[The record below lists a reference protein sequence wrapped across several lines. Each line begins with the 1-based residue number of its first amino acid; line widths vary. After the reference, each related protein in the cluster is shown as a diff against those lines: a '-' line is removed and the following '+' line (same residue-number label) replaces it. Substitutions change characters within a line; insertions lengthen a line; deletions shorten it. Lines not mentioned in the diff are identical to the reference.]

1 MLHTTLMKMLRKYF
15 LAGLVSIVS
24 LAIMAQAPVTD
35 VSAMTRDEV
44 LAIPYERLIEMPLDQ
59 LLQLADIVGVSLD
72 ELYEMIL
79 NKNIVAASKKEE
91 SSFDSPL
98 SSTVLS
104 GDEIRRSGA
113 TSIPEALRLVPGI
126 IVREKT
132 PGNYDVHIRGNDN
145 VPPNHM
151 FLYSENSISLVMIDN
166 MPVYNTGHGGTFWEV
181 FPIDVN
187 DVERI
192 EVIRGPSSAL
202 YGPNAA
208 SGAINIVTIRP
219 EDNKPKIDFDAQGG
233 TPTTALV
240 NGGVGFGLGS
250 KFKARVSGNYQYRE
264 RWDDRFYLWN
274 EAPGYGD
281 GYYHLTDTVYNILSP
296 TSHEYGDPLDTIVD
310 NPSLG
315 LQKYG
320 VNAFLF
326 YEMNKDAC
334 FSLMASNQGS
344 YTLATIVGDK
354 DTPLTERL
362 SNSSYVNFRAKT
374 YGFTTQLSYNWG
386 AHDVQTTSVG
396 LKHDISDF
404 YGSVEYQ
411 YQLGKLVVRPGV
423 AYQHSVYDDSP
434 YAGNDAGMEVL
445 FNRPVT
451 ISNIAASLR
460 AEYTLFEKLRLIGAV
475 RQDWFQQPE
484 ISKTSFQAIGSYKI
498 NEKNLVRAVYSRAY
512 RGPFM
517 ADTYTDYKYMKSPY
531 TMVNFKGSNE
541 VDLLKIDMV
550 EVGYR
555 TKPFKTVQ
563 AELEAF
569 YITGEGYGYYGVDGL
584 IGRKPLDSI
593 GYSPSQVPALIPTNI
608 TLKYNNLDLKSEQ
621 YGVTLNVKWVAC
633 QKLIIGINQ
642 TLQYTRLSNYYIN
655 SVSDEVT
662 YQFSNNSR
670 PVALNANDFIVYNAN
685 REPIDTLYTAT
696 LIANIN
702 RPDSLYQTID
712 HKATPAWYGGLTVD
726 YRPIE
731 KLSIVAGGYYYGKQ
745 TFVNMNGTDEIDSKL
760 LVNLKVSYQVWK
772 YGTVYLN
779 ARNLLN
785 DDHHEYGFTD
795 PIGGLYMV
803 GATLNF

>member
-1 MLHTTLMKMLRKYF
+1 MLHSTLLKLLWRCF
-15 LAGLVSIVS
+15 LSTLFCLTSLVMV
-24 LAIMAQAPVTD
+24 AQAPATD

-44 LAIPYERLIEMPLDQ
+44 LALPYDKLIEMPLDQ
-59 LLQLADIVGVSLD
+59 LLKLADIVGVSLD

-91 SSFDSPL
+91 TSFDSPL

-113 TSIPEALRLVPGI
+113 TSIPEALRLVPGL

-219 EDNKPKIDFDAQGG
+219 EDNKPKVDFDAQGG

-240 NGGVGFGLGS
+240 NGGVGFGFGS
-250 KFKARVSGNYQYRE
+250 KFKARVSANYQYRE
-264 RWDDRFYLWN
+264 RWDDRFYLWTDTN
-274 EAPGYGD
+274 YAS
-281 GYYHLTDTVYNILSP
+281 GYYHLNDSIFNVRGQTG
-296 TSHEYGDPLDTIVD
+296 HEYGDPLDTIVD
-310 NPSLG
+310 NSSLG

-320 VNAFLF
+320 VNAFMF

-362 SNSSYVNFRAKT
+362 SGSSYVNFRAKT

-386 AHDVQTTSVG
+386 THDVQTTSVG
-396 LKHDISDF
+396 LKHDIADF
-404 YGSVEYQ
+404 YGSMEYQ

-434 YAGNDAGMEVL
+434 YAGNAAGMEVL
-445 FNRPVT
+445 FNKPVV
-451 ISNIAASLR
+451 ISNLAASLR

-517 ADTYTDYKYMKSPY
+517 ADTYTDYKYMKSRA
-531 TMVNFKGSNE
+531 TMVNFKGSND

-550 EVGYR
+550 EIGYR
-555 TKPFKTVQ
+555 VKPTKTIQ

-569 YITGEGYGYYGVDGL
+569 YITGEGYGYYGVSGL
-584 IGRKPLDSI
+584 IGKKPLDSI
-593 GYSPSQVPALIPTNI
+593 GYSPAQVPPLIPTNI
-608 TLKYNNLDLKSEQ
+608 TLKYNNLNLKSEQ
-621 YGVTLNVKWVAC
+621 MGITLNVKWVAS
-633 QKLIIGINQ
+633 QKLILGFNQ
-642 TLQYTRLSNYYIN
+642 TLQYTKLSNYYIN
-655 SVSDEVT
+655 SVAEDVK
-662 YQFSNNSR
+662 YQFTYNYQ
-670 PVALNANDFIVYNAN
+670 PIALNANDFIVYNEN

-745 TFVNMNGTDEIDSKL
+745 TFVNMNGTDEIDSKIIL
-760 LVNLKVSYQVWK
+760 NLKVSYQVWK
-772 YGTVYLN
+772 HGSVYLN

-785 DDHHEYGFTD
+785 NDQNEYGFTD

-803 GATLNF
+803 GAMLSF